1 MLVLLSSAHSYLVPG
16 TSFKEKKVKAIISH
30 DIDHITV
37 WEHLFKDTIIPKYL
51 TRMHIEFFSG
61 RITLREY
68 TLRWAD
74 FFKNKW
80 QNVDELITFNNIN
93 NIPSS
98 FFVAVNKGV
107 GLNYSNTSALL
118 WIEQMK
124 SRNCE
129 IGLHGIEYQDR
140 KLMTQEHSLFQE
152 LTGISDFGIRM
163 HYVRRTPETFSTLA
177 AVGYKYD
184 STEHSFRDPY
194 KVGDMW
200 EFPFQIMDG
209 WIIENYKRWQS
220 LNLEQARDNTR
231 RIIEKAHDMNL
242 RYLGIDY
249 HDRYFSHAFKTW
261 LEWYM
266 WLVEYLKENKIGFVN
281 YEMAMNELENKP
293 K

>member
-1 MLVLLSSAHSYLVPG
+1 M
-16 TSFKEKKVKAIISH
+16 KAIISH

-37 WEHLFKDTIIPKYL
+37 WEHLFRDTIIPKYL
-51 TRMHIEFFSG
+51 TRMNIEFFSG

-80 QNVDELITFNNIN
+80 QNIDELITFNNIN

-98 FFVAVNKGV
+98 FFIAVNKGV

-129 IGLHGIEYQDR
+129 IGLHGIEYNDSG
-140 KLMTQEHSLFQE
+140 LMQKEHAMFAE
-152 LTGISDFGIRM
+152 LTGKENFGIRM
-163 HYVRRTPETFSTLA
+163 HYVRQTSDTLQLLA
-177 AVGYKYD
+177 GTGYRYD
-184 STEHSFRDPY
+184 STEHSFNHPY

-209 WIIENYKRWQS
+209 WIIENYKKWQS
-220 LNLEQARDNTR
+220 LNLEQAKENTR
-231 RIIEKAHDMNL
+231 KLIAQAFDRNL
-242 RYLGIDY
+242 QYLGIDY
-249 HDRYFSHAFKTW
+249 HDRYFSHSFKTW

-266 WLVEYLKENKIGFVN
+266 WLVEYLRENKVEFVN
-281 YEMAMNELENKP
+281 FDMAIRELERDRI
-293 K
+293 